1 PMAAYGE
8 RGYIEA
14 DILTDILASGRSSR
28 YYRQL
33 LMADPLFTEVDA
45 SIAGSEE
52 PGFLMLRARL
62 SDASQKSVERAR
74 TILTTVA
81 SECTGITDRELTRA
95 VNRYES
101 NHQFSMLSYL
111 TRAQELALS
120 EMHGE
125 DINSRVA
132 AYRSVTTA
140 DVASATESIINPSHA
155 CTLIYLPQ

>member
-1 PMAAYGE
+1 MAAYGE

-125 DINSRVA
+125 DINSLPLGDYCRCGIGHGINNQ
-132 AYRSVTTA
+132 SVTRMHTHIS
-140 DVASATESIINPSHA
+140 ASIVHSE
-155 CTLIYLPQ
+155 